1 MTIYDN
7 KVQILKPSAFD
18 DVELTAGE
26 RANAAI
32 FEAEYA
38 EYQAKGGNAQF
49 KVPSIKDIESARVIL
64 GRPDNMP
71 RNDIIN
77 ELGEVSND
85 M

>member
-1 MTIYDN
+1 MQTIKGWPLLGQTYVFYPADVNVPDMTIYNN

-38 EYQAKGGNAQF
+38 EYQAKGGNA
-49 KVPSIKDIESARVIL
+49 
-64 GRPDNMP
+64 
-71 RNDIIN
+71 
-77 ELGEVSND
+77 
-85 M
+85 